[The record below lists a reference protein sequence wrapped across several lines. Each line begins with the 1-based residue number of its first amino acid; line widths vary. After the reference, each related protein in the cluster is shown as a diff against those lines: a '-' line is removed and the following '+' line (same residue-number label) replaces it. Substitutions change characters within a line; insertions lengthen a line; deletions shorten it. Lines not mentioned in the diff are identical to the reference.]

1 VIIMLQQ
8 VALLF
13 VRHLRKSLRS
23 PVWILVGLFEPVLYL
38 LLFMPLLKGLGGA
51 PGLPAGGIERTFVP
65 GLLVMLAIF
74 TAGFVGFGVVD
85 DKRIGFVERL
95 MVTPVRR
102 SAILLS
108 MIARDLVMLIAQTLV
123 VTVLSLVV
131 GLSMSF
137 LGFCAGLLMLVLV
150 GVVMASFSYAV
161 ALLVTDEG
169 NLASIANTVYMPIL
183 LLSGIMLPLTLAPRW
198 LQIVAKFNPFSYIVD
213 AERLLFSGTFNQAA
227 IWQAFVIVI
236 VLAVATTAWATSTLR
251 KLSA

>member
-1 VIIMLQQ
+1 MVQQ
-8 VALLF
+8 LVLLF
-13 VRHLRKSLRS
+13 ARHLKKSLRS

-51 PGLPAGGIERTFVP
+51 PGLPTGGIERTFVP
-65 GLLVMLAIF
+65 GLLVMLTLF

-95 MVTPVRR
+95 MVSPTRR

-108 MIARDLVMLIAQTLV
+108 MIARDLVMVVAQILV
-123 VTVLSLVV
+123 VTLLSLIL
-131 GLSMSF
+131 GLSMHF

-150 GVVMASFSYAV
+150 GVMMASFSYAV
-161 ALLVTDEG
+161 ALSVTDEG

-198 LQIVAKFNPFSYIVD
+198 LRIAAKFNPFSYIVD
-213 AERLLFSGTFNQAA
+213 AERLLFAGTFGNAE
-227 IWQAFVIVI
+227 IWQAFAIVI
-236 VLAVATTAWATSTLR
+236 ALAVATTALATSRLR
-251 KLSA
+251 KMSA

>member
-1 VIIMLQQ
+1 MLKQL
-8 VALLF
+8 VLLF

-51 PGLPAGGIERTFVP
+51 PGLPVGGIERTFVP
-65 GLLVMLAIF
+65 GLLVMLTIF

-95 MVTPVRR
+95 MVSPTQR

-108 MIARDLVMLIAQTLV
+108 MIARDLVMLVAQTLLV
-123 VTVLSLVV
+123 ILLSLVL
-131 GLSMSF
+131 GLTMSF
-137 LGFCAGLLMLVLV
+137 PGFCAGLLMLVLV
-150 GVVMASFSYAV
+150 GIIMASFSYAV
-161 ALLVTDEG
+161 ALIVTDES
-169 NLASIANTVYMPIL
+169 NLASIANTVYMPVL

-198 LQIVAKFNPFSYIVD
+198 LQMVARFNPFSYVVD
-213 AERLLFSGTFNQAA
+213 AERLLFAGTFNQWEV
-227 IWQAFVIVI
+227 WQAFAIVI
-236 VLAVATTAWATSTLR
+236 ALAVATTAWATSRLR

>member
-1 VIIMLQQ
+1 MLKQL
-8 VALLF
+8 VLLF
-13 VRHLRKSLRS
+13 VRHLKKSLRS
-23 PVWILVGLFEPVLYL
+23 PVWILVGLFEPALYL

-65 GLLVMLAIF
+65 GLLVMLTIF

-85 DKRIGFVERL
+85 DKRVGFVERL

-108 MIARDLVMLIAQTLV
+108 MIARDLVMLIAQTLLIVLLSV
-123 VTVLSLVV
+123 VL

-137 LGFCAGLLMLVLV
+137 PGFCAGLLMLVLV

-161 ALLVTDEG
+161 ALMVTDES

-198 LQIVAKFNPFSYIVD
+198 LRIVAKFNPFSYVVD
-213 AERLLFSGTFNQAA
+213 AERLLFAGTFKHAEV
-227 IWQAFVIVI
+227 WQAFAIVI
-236 VLAVATTAWATSTLR
+236 ALAVATTAWATSRLR
-251 KLSA
+251 KMSA